1 MTNAPKKLAGRRWP
15 IAIDA
20 VVGDDLDGY
29 VGRPFQMFAV
39 QVAEAV
45 VRDEEH
51 VRQPPAF

>member
-15 IAIDA
+15 ITIDA

-51 VRQPPAF
+51 VRQTSAL